1 MFRDSGLKVVVVELA
16 QRRSLAV
23 ALFEI
28 TPQTPIHGTADI
40 VDFPDRAFALDGEG
54 YGLRVGLPPSGITV
68 SFATT
73 IAESAVW
80 VVICVAWSCMDFSA

>member
-1 MFRDSGLKVVVVELA
+1 MPRFGNGFHGVPAAAHHDVEDLKTLHQVDSCLPADGREASTFVQDSGLKVVVVELA

-40 VDFPDRAFALDGEG
+40 VDFPD
-54 YGLRVGLPPSGITV
+54 
-68 SFATT
+68 
-73 IAESAVW
+73 
-80 VVICVAWSCMDFSA
+80 